1 MILFIQFFFETMG
14 KLLHKHKTTVMLFGL
29 MLLAGMNHAQ
39 NTNQALTKAVK
50 NLLADSQMKHAI
62 MGLYVVNTTTNEIVF
77 DFNGEVGLAPA
88 STQKIITA
96 ATALELLGT
105 TYQYKTLLGYQGK
118 INGDSLEGDVVILPS
133 GDPTFGSSRYVAT
146 KEDMLARWTNKL
158 VATGIK
164 NIKGDVQIE
173 SAAWGTQTIPGG
185 WIWDD
190 MGNYYGA
197 GATAFNWLEN
207 KYQLQLK
214 PGKKVGDKAE
224 ILGAEPG
231 LYHVELESELTTG
244 PSRSGDNAYIYL
256 SPYGTKGYIRGTI
269 PLGEDPFTIQGSF
282 PDAGNQFT
290 EFWKE
295 KLYQQQVAFYPEFAP
310 IKKPIYSTT
319 QIIDSVFSPT
329 MDSLVYW
336 FMQKSI
342 NLYGEAMV
350 KTMGLEKAGVGTTE
364 KGLEIM
370 KKFWQERGVDKSAFK
385 LLDGS
390 GLSPQN
396 RVTAKGLVQVLQ
408 YAKAQPWFDAYYQS
422 FPLYNKM
429 KLKSGTI
436 SGAKAFAGYHTA
448 KDGTEY
454 AVAFIINNADGV
466 ITNKMFVVLD
476 ALK

>member
-1 MILFIQFFFETMG
+1 MYILSSNA
-14 KLLHKHKTTVMLFGL
+14 KLVRKLSHKLKTTFLLFGL
-29 MLLAGMNHAQ
+29 VGFAAPTMAQ
-39 NTNQALTKAVK
+39 TATQKIERAVT
-50 NLLADSQMKHAI
+50 NLLADQQMKHAI
-62 MGLYVVNTTTNEIVF
+62 MGLYVVNTSTNKVVF
-77 DFNGEVGLAPA
+77 ELNSEVGLAPA

-105 TYQYKTLLGYQGK
+105 TYQYKTRLGYCGAVV
-118 INGDSLEGDVVILPS
+118 GDSLNGDVVIMPS
-133 GDPTFGSSRYVAT
+133 GDPSFGSSRYSAT
-146 KEDMLARWTNKL
+146 KADMLQRWTTKL
-158 VATGIK
+158 AATGIK
-164 NIKGDVQIE
+164 NIKGDITIND
-173 SAAWGTQTIPGG
+173 ALWGTQTLPGG

-197 GATAFNWLEN
+197 GAAGFNWLEN

-224 ILGAEPG
+224 IVGSDPG
-231 LYHVELESELTTG
+231 LYHVDLESELTTG
-244 PSRSGDNAYIYL
+244 PRGSGDNAYIYL
-256 SPYGTKGYIRGTI
+256 SPYGTKGFVRGTI
-269 PLGEDPFTIQGSF
+269 PLGEDPFTIQGAF
-282 PDAGNQFT
+282 PDAGQQFI

-295 KLYQQQVAFYPEFAP
+295 KLYQQQIECFNYWSEP
-310 IKKPIYSTT
+310 KKSTVSDT
-319 QIIDSVFSPT
+319 IVLDTIVSPT

-342 NLYGEAMV
+342 NLYGEALV
-350 KTMGLEKAGVGTTE
+350 KTIGMEKKGNGTTE
-364 KGLEIM
+364 QGLALM
-370 KKFWQERGVDKSAFK
+370 KQFWQERGVDKTAFK

-422 FPLYNKM
+422 FPLNNKM

-448 KDGTEY
+448 ADGTEY
-454 AVAFIINNADGV
+454 AVAIIINNADGA